1 MPDGDLISARDIPC
15 CPELSKDPCCE
26 KLQFTYRL
34 ENRTNDVPVEIGLVF
49 ELERC
54 PGPLAL
60 GDIVYSTTLL
70 PGEKVRLYSNSRHS
84 RFTYDSESE
93 VTYRHENS
101 SDESFYMT
109 SMDRFMSEVTVREDS
124 SLDTSSESSTN
135 SSADVSGAIQTLLGG
150 ASANVSGNF
159 SAEGSVDFMRQVS
172 THAESSSERSVSATR
187 AVNSVSIGEV
197 QSRTHTEGESESAYE
212 ASTRMI
218 ENKNQCRAVNYF
230 AYQLEKQ
237 QTIKFTLKTVFRRLI
252 DEAGPTQVVARP
264 PAPSSDV
271 SVIPTG
277 VLATNANRVDVEAQ
291 ARTSAFADRAKLVD
305 NSALQKFTQTAPVG
319 GNPARG
325 RMSDDSKPV
334 ASAARAKALAAVDQ
348 DLVKAGVLD
357 EVGGKVSPALVAE
370 LSFERTTCLPTQ
382 GILVKGCIDDCS
394 VCEPTLEKSIELDL
408 ERKDLENK
416 LLARQIELLEK
427 SQEYR
432 CCPEGETED
441 DSED

>member
-1 MPDGDLISARDIPC
+1 MPDGDLISARDVPC
-15 CPELSKDPCCE
+15 CPELSKEPCCE
-26 KLQFTYRL
+26 RLQFTYRL

-101 SDESFYMT
+101 SDESFYMS
-109 SMDRFMSEVTVREDS
+109 SMDRFMSDLTVSEQS
-124 SLDTSSESSTN
+124 ALDTSSSGSASS
-135 SSADVSGAIQTLLGG
+135 
-150 ASANVSGNF
+150 SANVSSALSALFRGPSVNVSGNY
-159 SAEGSVDFMRQVS
+159 SAESSVDFARQVRS
-172 THAESSSERSVSATR
+172 HAESSSERSVSATR
-187 AVNSVSIGEV
+187 TVNSVSIGEV

-252 DEAGPTQVVARP
+252 DPAGSTQVVARP
-264 PAPSSDV
+264 PAPASEV

-277 VLATNANRVDVEAQ
+277 VLATNANRVEVETQ

-305 NSALQKFTQTAPVG
+305 TSALQKFTQSAPMG
-319 GNPARG
+319 SNPARG
-325 RMSDDSKPV
+325 RVSDDSKPV
-334 ASAARAKALAAVDQ
+334 GSAARTKALDAVDQ

-357 EVGGKVSPALVAE
+357 QVGGKVSPQLVAE
-370 LSFERTTCLPTQ
+370 LSFEQTTCLPTQ

-394 VCEPTLEKSIELDL
+394 VCEPALEKSIELDL

-416 LLARQIELLEK
+416 LLARQIELLDK

-432 CCPEGETED
+432 CCPEGETE
-441 DSED
+441 EDTGE